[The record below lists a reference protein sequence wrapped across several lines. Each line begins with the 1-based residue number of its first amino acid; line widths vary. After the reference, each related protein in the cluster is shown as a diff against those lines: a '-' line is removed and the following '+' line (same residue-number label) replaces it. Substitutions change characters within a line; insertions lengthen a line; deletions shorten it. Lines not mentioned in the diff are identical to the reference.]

1 MMSILSSQPKDE
13 DVKYDEVQFT
23 VMSQDSDRRLSDEQK
38 IQSARSMKFAE
49 KKLNKHN
56 RALTGSVML
65 RSQDLM
71 ISQLGGLV
79 GPTQKLKAEKDNFWK
94 LKVDFLLTQKKEWNQ
109 ERQKLRAELNKMKR
123 DNDNLEHK
131 IKYLQDAI
139 NRNGH

>member
-71 ISQLGGLV
+71 ISHLGGLV
-79 GPTQKLKAEKDNFWK
+79 GPNQKLKAEKDNFWK
-94 LKVDFLLTQKKEWNQ
+94 LKVDFLLT
-109 ERQKLRAELNKMKR
+109 
-123 DNDNLEHK
+123 
-131 IKYLQDAI
+131 
-139 NRNGH
+139 